1 MEKLAQVS
9 SRREPKVHVTDD
21 KAVGHN
27 QSGVLA
33 ELNLLFSRPAQN
45 VRNLTFAQIGR
56 RNRECRSTA
65 SPA

>member
-33 ELNLLFSRPAQN
+33 ELNLLFSRPA
-45 VRNLTFAQIGR
+45 RTFGTLHLPKSGA
-56 RNRECRSTA
+56 EL
-65 SPA
+65 